1 MQMDLSLITTFLDL
15 ASTGSFSKTAKRI
28 HITQSAASARIK
40 ALEDSL
46 ECRLFTRERNGAK
59 LTDAGQQFLSYAIGI
74 NRLWQQGRHDVAIR
88 AKGVERIGIGVHLCV
103 WRRNALQW
111 MQAMRQHDTGLWLR
125 LETDYSEKL
134 IELVSDGILDL
145 AVAYIPQALPGLK
158 VEELFEDELIL
169 VSSVPCSFSP
179 KLSAGYVYVDWSYG
193 YRQKHA
199 EAFSKLFAF
208 SNRDWQSRSRTRIY
222 QGKWRLGAADL
233 QHPVRQPAARPEP
246 EWFDGADL
254 GNTDDRIERRH
265 RLELPGQGQRHA
277 ELQQLPE
284 LLDQDRGADHIHE
297 QPDGFPA
304 RSAFPMPRTSSPAGP
319 AAVHLQHHSRQLAAR
334 HHPQR
339 RWRLLGHTNDG
350 RDVQYTETAVDS
362 VGASGSKADTI
373 TVVGNP
379 TFSFN

>member
-1 MQMDLSLITTFLDL
+1 MDLSLITTFLDL

-103 WRRNALQW
+103 WRRIALQW

-145 AVAYIPQALPGLK
+145 AVVYIPQALPGLK

-199 EAFSKLFAF
+199 EALTSFSPFRTEIGNPEAALEYIKENGGSAFFPACDVQGDLSNRKLFRVQGAPTLRRPCYVVYPDQPANERAVALSLSILRRIAAEI
-208 SNRDWQSRSRTRIY
+208 SNTLQ
-222 QGKWRLGAADL
+222 RLGR
-233 QHPVRQPAARPEP
+233 PPA
-246 EWFDGADL
+246 
-254 GNTDDRIERRH
+254 H
-265 RLELPGQGQRHA
+265 R
-277 ELQQLPE
+277 
-284 LLDQDRGADHIHE
+284 
-297 QPDGFPA
+297 
-304 RSAFPMPRTSSPAGP
+304 
-319 AAVHLQHHSRQLAAR
+319 
-334 HHPQR
+334 
-339 RWRLLGHTNDG
+339 
-350 RDVQYTETAVDS
+350 
-362 VGASGSKADTI
+362 
-373 TVVGNP
+373 
-379 TFSFN
+379 